1 MQRKAPCHEWQI
13 SACGISMWVLGWPR
27 MKASVVIL
35 ALLLLSK
42 PFGLAQGFLNLDFE
56 SANTSNRNGN
66 TILASDAF
74 PSWTTSALFYSY
86 NSFSLSG
93 RSINIMDT
101 NTLITPNQI
110 EGNYYASLFTIS
122 GNPAVTLSQTGLV
135 PTTAQS
141 ILFWGLNRG
150 MQITFNGTPLN
161 FTAMSSTANYTVY
174 GADISAYAGQVGLL
188 SFSAANGAKGNI
200 DNIQF
205 SSTAVPEPSSLA
217 LAGLGTVLLLRL
229 RRQP

>member
-1 MQRKAPCHEWQI
+1 MYTN
-13 SACGISMWVLGWPR
+13 
-27 MKASVVIL
+27 
-35 ALLLLSK
+35 ALY
-42 PFGLAQGFLNLDFE
+42 N
-56 SANTSNRNGN
+56 
-66 TILASDAF
+66 
-74 PSWTTSALFYSY
+74 PS
-86 NSFSLSG
+86 
-93 RSINIMDT
+93 
-101 NTLITPNQI
+101 QI
-110 EGNYYASLFTIS
+110 EGNYFALLFTVG

-161 FTAMSSTANYTVY
+161 ITAMSSTANYTVY

-217 LAGLGTVLLLRL
+217 LAALGILLLGCRH
-229 RRQP
+229 RTKCV

>member
-1 MQRKAPCHEWQI
+1 
-13 SACGISMWVLGWPR
+13 
-27 MKASVVIL
+27 MKRLVTVCCLL
-35 ALLLLSK
+35 ALKIQLL
-42 PFGLAQGFLNLDFE
+42 GQGFVNLNFE
-56 SANTSNRNGN
+56 QAITTNQVFYPAS
-66 TILASDAF
+66 ASDAF
-74 PSWTTSALFYSY
+74 PGWTVSATYYVY
-86 NSFSLSG
+86 NSVSLSG
-93 RSINIMDT
+93 GSISIMYT
-101 NTLITPNQI
+101 NALYNPSQI
-110 EGNYYASLFTIS
+110 EGNYFALLFTVG

-161 FTAMSSTANYTVY
+161 ITAMSSTANYTVY

-217 LAGLGTVLLLRL
+217 LAALGILLLGCRH
-229 RRQP
+229 RTKCV